1 MNDARPR
8 FLTPADV
15 AKILRVNVATV
26 YKLLEAKEIQST
38 RVGHHLIRITPA
50 ALEAYIKKQTQ

>member
-15 AKILRVNVATV
+15 AKELRVNIATV
-26 YKLLEAKEIQST
+26 YKLIETREIQST
-38 RVGHHLIRITPA
+38 RVGHLIRITPA
-50 ALEAYIKKQTQ
+50 ALEAYIKRQTT